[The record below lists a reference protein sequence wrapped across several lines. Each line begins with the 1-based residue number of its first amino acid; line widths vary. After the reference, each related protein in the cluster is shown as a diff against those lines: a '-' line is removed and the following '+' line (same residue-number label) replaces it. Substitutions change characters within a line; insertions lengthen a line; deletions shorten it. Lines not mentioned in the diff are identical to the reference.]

1 MLENPIEA
9 AESSKKNKFEKIY
22 CSLGLILTAMLVND
36 LIAIF
41 VINSNLYRLVS
52 TLLLSVFNVG
62 LLVVYVGLYIKLVRL
77 LKEQTEIKKSR

>member
-9 AESSKKNKFEKIY
+9 AESSQKNKFEKIY
-22 CSLGLILTAMLVND
+22 CSLGLLLTAVLAND

-41 VINSNLYRLVS
+41 VVNSNMYRLVS

-62 LLVVYVGLYIKLVRL
+62 LLVGYILLYVKLVKL
-77 LKEQTEIKKSR
+77 LREQPEINKAR

>member
-22 CSLGLILTAMLVND
+22 CSLGLLLTAVLAND

-41 VINSNLYRLVS
+41 LINSNLYRLVS

-62 LLVVYVGLYIKLVRL
+62 LLVGYILLYVKLVKL
-77 LKEQTEIKKSR
+77 LNEQPEINKSR